1 MNLDPVGKVRLVFLQ
16 GQQSQPTSKVSGTV
30 SAKQKVAELLRAAD
44 IEIGGN
50 RPWDL
55 RVHDERLYRRV
66 LAEGSLGAGESYMD
80 GWWDVE
86 RFDEFFTRI
95 QNARLDRELRNPTTL
110 FQVLL
115 SRLVNRQNR
124 RRSRQVAEQH
134 YDLSNRL
141 YEAMLGPT
149 MQYTCAYYGPAGE
162 QTSLD
167 AAQRAKLALI
177 ARKLHLEPGMRVLE
191 LGGGFGELARYLAA
205 EYGCEVVSYN
215 ISRQQVDYAR
225 RLCKGLPVDIRLE
238 DYREAADLSDPFDR
252 VVSVGL
258 MEHVGPRNYRGFF
271 KLVKTRLKAG
281 GLALVHTIGGNESR
295 HSADPWIRK
304 YIFPGGVIPSEAQ
317 LTRAKEGRFVLEDWH
332 NFGPDYDRTLMAW
345 EANFLDAW
353 PRLKKEEGLDER
365 FYRMWRYYL
374 NCSAGA
380 FRARGLNLWQ
390 MVLSHGDVPRY
401 VPVR

>member
-1 MNLDPVGKVRLVFLQ
+1 M
-16 GQQSQPTSKVSGTV
+16 
-30 SAKQKVAELLRAAD
+30 SAKRKVAELFEAAGVAID
-44 IEIGGN
+44 GD
-50 RPWDL
+50 RPWDIQ
-55 RVHDERLYRRV
+55 VHDDRLYRRV
-66 LAEGSLGAGESYMD
+66 LAEGSIGAGESYMV

-86 RFDEFFTRI
+86 RLDQFFQRVLGA
-95 QNARLDRELRNPTTL
+95 QLDQVIRTPSTL
-110 FQVLL
+110 WQVLL
-115 SRLVNRQNR
+115 SRFANLQSR

-149 MQYTCAYYGPAGE
+149 MQYTCAYYGADGSG
-162 QTSLD
+162 TGLD
-167 AAQRAKLALI
+167 EAQRAKLSLI

-205 EYGCEVVSYN
+205 EHGCEVVSFN

-225 RLCKGLPVDIRLE
+225 RICEGLPVDVRPK
-238 DYREAADLSDPFDR
+238 DYREAMDLPESFDR

-258 MEHVGPRNYRGFF
+258 MEHVGPKNYRGFF
-271 KLVKTRLKAG
+271 ELIRARLKAG
-281 GLALVHTIGGNESR
+281 GLALVHTIGGNVSR
-295 HSADPWIRK
+295 SMADAWITK

-317 LTRAKEGRFVLEDWH
+317 LTSAKEGLLVLEDWH

-345 EANFLDAW
+345 EANFLEAW
-353 PRLKKEEGLDER
+353 PRLAERDNLDER

-380 FRARGLNLWQ
+380 FRSRGLNLWQ
-390 MVLSHGDVPRY
+390 MVLSRGDVARY

>member
-1 MNLDPVGKVRLVFLQ
+1 MSANRKVV
-16 GQQSQPTSKVSGTV
+16 
-30 SAKQKVAELLRAAD
+30 ELLKAAG
-44 IEIGGN
+44 IEIDGG

-55 RVHDERLYRRV
+55 QVHDERLYNRV
-66 LAEGSLGAGESYMD
+66 LGEGSVGAGESYMD
-80 GWWDVE
+80 GWWDAE
-86 RFDEFFTRI
+86 QLDEFFFRV
-95 QNARLDRELRNPTTL
+95 QRARLDREIRTWSIL

-115 SRLVNRQNR
+115 SRFINRQDR
-124 RRSRQVAEQH
+124 RRSKQVAEQH

-149 MQYTCAYYGPAGE
+149 MQYTCAYYGPEGE
-162 QTSLD
+162 ARALD
-167 AAQRAKLALI
+167 EAQRAKLALV
-177 ARKLHLEPGMRVLE
+177 ARKLHLKPGMRVLE

-205 EYGCEVVSYN
+205 EHDCEVVSYN

-225 RLCKGLPVDIRLE
+225 QICKGLPVDLRLQ
-238 DYREAADLSDPFDR
+238 DYREAARDPGEYDR

-258 MEHVGPRNYRGFF
+258 MEHVGPKNYRGFF
-271 KLVKTRLKAG
+271 ELAKARLKAG

-295 HSADPWIRK
+295 VTADPWITK

-317 LTRAKEGRFVLEDWH
+317 LTRAKEGLFVLEDWH

-345 EANFLDAW
+345 EANFLEAW
-353 PRLKKEEGLDER
+353 PELKESEGLDER

-390 MVLSHGDVPRY
+390 LVLSHGDVPRY
-401 VPVR
+401 IPVR